1 MDNYINQF
9 LESLKLEDK
18 SIHTIRN
25 YKNDLKLFIAWL
37 SRSTSSM
44 RNTQSII
51 QPSDITF
58 PDIKAYRNYLVKKL
72 KQKPNSIN
80 RKLASISKFCKWC
93 VKQKFLA
100 TNPAEQVK
108 GLRKPN
114 LSPKSLDNS
123 KLHKFLRMVYKFN
136 NKRDIAI
143 CELLTNTG
151 IRVGEL
157 CALTLSDITITERK
171 GEVII
176 RYGKGRSS
184 RTVPLNKDARNT
196 INVYL
201 AERPKLEDDH
211 LFIGQRKNGLKESAV
226 WRVISKYA
234 KFSGLHLSPHTLR
247 HTFGRRLVK
256 EPGVD
261 IVTVQAAMG
270 HRNLNTTAIYTQPSQ
285 EDVEKALD
293 KLIK

>member
-1 MDNYINQF
+1 MDNYITNF

-37 SRSTSSM
+37 NRSTD
-44 RNTQSII
+44 TIL

-58 PDIKAYRNYLVKKL
+58 PDIKKYRDYLTKTK
-72 KQKPNSIN
+72 KQKPNSVN

-93 VKQKFLA
+93 VKQKLLS
-100 TNPAEQVK
+100 TNPTEQVK

-143 CELLTNTG
+143 CELLANTG

-157 CALTLSDITITERK
+157 CALTLTDVKISERK
-171 GEVII
+171 GEILV

-184 RTVPLNKDARNT
+184 RTVPLNKNARNT
-196 INVYL
+196 ITEYL
-201 AERPKLEDDH
+201 AERPKPIDDH
-211 LFIGQRKNGLKESAV
+211 LFIGQRKNGLTESAV
-226 WRVISKYA
+226 WRIISKYA
-234 KFSGLHLSPHTLR
+234 KISGISLSPHTLR

-285 EDVEKALD
+285 EDVEKAID
-293 KLIK
+293 KLNK